1 MSEIIDLRQIYEE
14 AKKFSHWNLY
24 ILSFNTENEEER
36 NFYRFVANMNL
47 RRLQKE
53 DFLTRKLLKEMG
65 FKMRDTERIEPLL
78 IKLGEAWKKHPDMR
92 FGQFMIYFFS
102 ECQYDPFVLE
112 DDIWLEALQSYIDEK
127 NPKEVIDNYY
137 TKT

>member
-1 MSEIIDLRQIYEE
+1 
-14 AKKFSHWNLY
+14 
-24 ILSFNTENEEER
+24 
-36 NFYRFVANMNL
+36 MNL

-65 FKMRDTERIEPLL
+65 FKMRDAERIEPLL
-78 IKLGEAWKKHPDMR
+78 IKLGEAWKKHPNMR
-92 FGQFMIYFFS
+92 FGQFMICFFS

-127 NPKEVIDNYY
+127 NPYDVINSCLG
-137 TKT
+137 KRK